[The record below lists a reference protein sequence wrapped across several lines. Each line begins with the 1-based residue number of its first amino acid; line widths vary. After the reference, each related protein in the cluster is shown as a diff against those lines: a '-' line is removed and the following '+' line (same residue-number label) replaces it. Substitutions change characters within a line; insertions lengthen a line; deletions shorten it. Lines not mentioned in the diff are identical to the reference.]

1 MAAWSKA
8 AWSKVAARVVLML
21 GLLAAMASMAGAYS
35 YFVFFAGNTAP
46 FSPLLGHFDLNALP
60 DRTVEFFISDQ
71 GPGPLMPGDSA
82 TAIYSQIHQA
92 ARAWNAVPGSAI
104 RLRFGGISHVGI
116 PQAVPGIDVI
126 FDDDMPPGIIAQ
138 TKPTFPSDLTFLGNK
153 GVTFVPMLRATLQLR
168 RDFTAAGYAQSSHS
182 DAFFTTLVHEFGHTL
197 GLQHTLT
204 SSVMSTAITR
214 ATSKGAPL
222 AADDIAG
229 ISLLYPATA
238 PVATTG
244 SVSGAVTLGGAGV
257 NMASVVALS
266 ANGTAISG
274 LTNPDGTY
282 RIDGIPP
289 GPYYV
294 YAHPLP
300 PPQLGETTA
309 ANIAVPVDPQ
319 NDGFSANTRF
329 GAQFFPG
336 TTDWTQATSIAV
348 TAGNIV
354 GQVNFAVASRPAGP
368 AVYAMETYGYENGI
382 AIAAPPLPAGQ
393 RNGIVFY
400 APGTTVNQSAIAP
413 GLAVS
418 VIGKAAQIE
427 AGSVKYYTQGFLQM
441 VLDTASATANLPAAL
456 AVTVNGD
463 LYVLPAAFTVV
474 PNAPPAVTGVVTQ
487 QSTWGI
493 TLTSVTGSNLNAG
506 TRIQFDGA
514 PVDVLSTNSDG
525 SLTISVPPA
534 LSGQQAAVEALNP
547 DGQTS
552 AQALG
557 SAAPTIYA
565 YPLRDAVTVGV
576 SPGTVTAGTNIMLAI
591 SGVNTHFASGQTAAG
606 FGSSDVAVRRI
617 WVVNPNL
624 LYMNVT
630 VNAAAQ
636 VGSANLTVATGL
648 EIVTLTGALSVAA
661 LNPNQINVGVPVL
674 NAVTGL
680 AGVPAGG
687 TVLIGTSGFD
697 PTKLPGALNGWTLA
711 IGGEAVP
718 FQADKNGAL
727 TATVPGDLAVGPQI
741 VQLSPPANFSGVTP
755 PPVLLQLDA
764 PPPVIMAAVDNT
776 AASGAG
782 APVTAS
788 TPAIL
793 GDSVTLTVSGLA
805 DTNGVLPTA
814 AAVWIGVNGVNYAP
828 QSVTALPPLPNSS
841 LILSQ
846 VQFVLPANVT
856 IDPTVT
862 APTATL
868 MVGTGTRLSAGFAL
882 NIAAPP
888 TTTPAVPAP

>member
-1 MAAWSKA
+1 
-8 AWSKVAARVVLML
+8 
-21 GLLAAMASMAGAYS
+21 MASMAGAYS

-60 DRTVEFFISDQ
+60 DKTVSFFISDQ
-71 GPGPLMPGDSA
+71 GPGPLLPGDSTA
-82 TAIYSQIHQA
+82 AIYSQIHQA
-92 ARAWNAVPGSAI
+92 ARAWNAAPGSSI

-229 ISLLYPATA
+229 ISLLYPANGPA
-238 PVATTG
+238 AATG
-244 SVSGAVTLGGAGV
+244 SVSGTVTMGSAGV

-266 ANGTAISG
+266 ANGAAISG

-294 YAHPLP
+294 YVHPLP
-300 PPQLGETTA
+300 PAQLGETTA

-319 NDGFSANTRF
+319 NDTFSANTRF

-336 TTDWTQATSIAV
+336 TTDWTQATPVAV
-348 TAGNIV
+348 TVGNTTA
-354 GQVNFAVASRPAGP
+354 QVNFTVASRAAGP

-382 AIAAPPLPAGQ
+382 AIAAPPLLGGQ
-393 RNGIVFY
+393 RNGVVFY
-400 APGTTVNQSAIAP
+400 APGTTVNQQSAIAP
-413 GLAVS
+413 GLGVS

-427 AGSVKYYTQGFLQM
+427 PGSLKYYTQGFLQM
-441 VLDTASATANLPAAL
+441 VLDTASVTANLPAAL

-474 PNAPPAVTGVVTQ
+474 PSAPPTVTGVVTQ

-493 TLTSVTGSNLNAG
+493 TLTMVTGSNLTAA

-514 PVDVLSTNSDG
+514 PVDVVSTNSDG

-557 SAAPTIYA
+557 STSPTIYA
-565 YPLRDAVTVGV
+565 YPLRDAVTIAAL
-576 SPGTVTAGTNIMLAI
+576 PATVTAGTDVMLAI

-606 FGSSDVAVRRI
+606 FGSSDVAVRRL

-624 LYMNVT
+624 VYVNVT
-630 VNAAAQ
+630 VNPAAQ
-636 VGSANLTVATGL
+636 VGSVNLTVSTGL
-648 EIVTLTGALSVAA
+648 EIATLSGALNVAA
-661 LNPNQINVGVPVL
+661 PNPNQISVRVPVV

-680 AGVPAGG
+680 AGVSAGG
-687 TVLIGTSGFD
+687 TALIATAGFD
-697 PTKLPGALNGWTLA
+697 ATKLPGALDAWTLA
-711 IGGEAVP
+711 IGGEAVA
-718 FQADKNGAL
+718 FQTDKNGVL
-727 TATVPGDLAVGPQI
+727 RATVPADLAVGPQI
-741 VQLSPPANFSGVTP
+741 VQLSPPANFPGTAP

-764 PPPVIMAAVDNT
+764 PPPVIVAAADNT

-782 APVTAS
+782 VPVTVSA
-788 TPAIL
+788 PAVL
-793 GDSVTLTVSGLA
+793 GDTVALTVSGLA
-805 DTNGVLPTA
+805 DADGVLPGA
-814 AAVWIGVNGVNYAP
+814 GSVWIGIDGVNYAP

-846 VQFVLPANVT
+846 VQFVLPANVP

-862 APTATL
+862 APTATI
-868 MVGTGTRLSAGFAL
+868 MVGTGTRLSAAFAL
-882 NIAAPP
+882 NIAAPSAA
-888 TTTPAVPAP
+888 TPAPPP